1 MRISDWSSDVCSSDL
16 RPRITAPKVDRLL
29 QPGPAGG
36 GACCVGGHGVAR
48 LVRRWKQIV
57 IVRDAPDRLAGG
69 VATVRAEHKDTPPQP
84 SPALAGEGDK
94 ARAFRRSYRGCSR
107 RACRTKAQHNSAPSG
122 KSESRS
128 KSHEG

>member
-16 RPRITAPKVDRLL
+16 QARHQRDQRQQRDRAEHRPRITAPEVDGLL

-69 VATVRAEHKDTPPQP
+69 VPTVRAAQDTPPPP
-84 SPALAGEGDK
+84 SPAFAGEG
-94 ARAFRRSYRGCSR
+94 RSEENTSEL
-107 RACRTKAQHNSAPSG
+107 QSLIPNSYALFC
-122 KSESRS
+122 
-128 KSHEG
+128 